1 MTTTKK
7 AWKLQD
13 FTAHTADVKCLGLG
27 HKSGRV
33 MVTGGEDRK
42 VNLWSVGKP
51 HCIMSLTGH
60 TTSVESVRFGQDE
73 ELVVAG
79 SLSGALK
86 VWDLEQAKILRTLTG
101 HQSGIKSLDF
111 HPYGNYVASG
121 SMDCNVKLWDVRRK
135 GCIYT
140 YKSHTNCVNC
150 LRFTPDGQWIASAS
164 EDNTIKIWDLT
175 AGKLLTELKL
185 HRGPVNVVE
194 FHPSDLLLASGSSD
208 KTVKFWDLETFQ
220 CISSS
225 DLDKHP
231 IRSIT
236 FHPEGTCLYSA
247 CGDSLKVYGWEP
259 FVCYDVVPIAW
270 SEVGDMAIANSQLI
284 TASYSKTNVS
294 TFVVDLNKVAPTG
307 VVSRS
312 DDTKAPN
319 RMTSSSGRRSFITDR
334 PPTSSSR
341 EANFTSI
348 PKLSSE
354 PKRSDT
360 PPDPKGPDKSDN
372 TEEDSMTSQADIQN
386 QDDYRRIFKENSKNP
401 NGRARVEP
409 FQPPLEDDSPEP
421 VKVVPGPAV
430 KKEISPRI
438 KPVPQKVP
446 VKESVSSSVQASDF
460 LPKQKAP
467 SDLSEPD
474 VMDML
479 TKGHNT
485 MIMVLQQRSRNLQVV
500 RAMWTSGN
508 TKTAIDSAISM
519 KDMAV
524 MVDLLNIINSRAS
537 LWNLDLCCLLLPQLK
552 EIMNSKYESHVITA
566 ANSIKLV
573 LRNFGALIKA
583 NMEEPPSSTVDI
595 SREERHKK
603 CLACYTILSSIKSTI
618 QSTHTSVTAK
628 LAGVFREIMLLMVS
642 LD

>member
-1 MTTTKK
+1 MATTKK

-13 FTAHTADVKCLGLG
+13 FVAHASDVKCLGLG

-33 MVTGGEDRK
+33 MVTGGDDRK

-60 TTSVESVRFGQDE
+60 TTSIECVRFGHDE

-101 HQSGIKSLDF
+101 HKAGIKSLDF

-121 SMDCNVKLWDVRRK
+121 SMDCNVKLWDIRRK

-140 YKSHTNCVNC
+140 YKGHTNCVNC

-185 HRGPVNVVE
+185 HRGPVNTVE
-194 FHPSDLLLASGSSD
+194 YHPSDLLLASGSSD

-225 DLDKHP
+225 DTDKHP
-231 IRSIT
+231 VRSLI
-236 FHPEGTCLYSA
+236 FHPEGTCLYSG
-247 CGDSLKVYGWEP
+247 CEDSLKVYGWEP
-259 FVCYDVVPIAW
+259 FVCHDVVPVSW
-270 SEVGDMAIANSQLI
+270 SEVADLAITSSQLI
-284 TASYSKTNVS
+284 AASFTKTNVS

-307 VVSRS
+307 AVSKS
-312 DDTKAPN
+312 DDLRTPP
-319 RMTSSSGRRSFITDR
+319 RLTSSSGRRSFITDR

-341 EANFTSI
+341 ETN
-348 PKLSSE
+348 E

-360 PPDPKGPDKSDN
+360 PPDSKDKERPDVND
-372 TEEDSMTSQADIQN
+372 EDGASSQADIQD
-386 QDDYRRIFKENSKNP
+386 QDDYRRIFKENARNP
-401 NGRARVEP
+401 NGRQRVEP
-409 FQPPLEDDSPEP
+409 FQPPPDDDMPDP
-421 VKVVPGPAV
+421 VKVTAPSASV

-438 KPVPQKVP
+438 KPVQQQKPSVR
-446 VKESVSSSVQASDF
+446 ESFGCVQPADF
-460 LPKQKAP
+460 LPKQKAA
-467 SDLSEPD
+467 SDLNENEIL
-474 VMDML
+474 DML
-479 TKGHNT
+479 NKGHNT
-485 MIMVLQQRSRNLQVV
+485 MMTVLIQRSRNLQVV

-508 TKTAIDSAISM
+508 TKTAIDSALSM
-519 KDMAV
+519 KDPAV
-524 MVDLLNIINSRAS
+524 MVDLLSIINTRAT
-537 LWNLDLCCLLLPQLK
+537 LWSLDLCNLLLPQLK
-552 EIMNSKYESHVITA
+552 ELMSSKYESHVMAA
-566 ANSIKLV
+566 ANAVKLV
-573 LRNFGALIKA
+573 LKNFGHVIKG
-583 NMEEPPSSTVDI
+583 NMEEPPSSFVDI

-603 CLACYTILSSIKSTI
+603 CLACYTCLSSIKSLI
-618 QSTHTSVTAK
+618 QASHTTVTPKMSA
-628 LAGVFREIMLLMVS
+628 VYREIMLLMVV